1 MDLFFGFIPYW
12 DTILVGAL
20 AVVALLLLV
29 RKLRKGSCDCGSCSK
44 NCPARK
50 FKER

>member
-1 MDLFFGFIPYW
+1 MDRFSDIIPHW
-12 DTILVGAL
+12 DKILVGVL
-20 AVVALLLLV
+20 AVVALWLLV
-29 RKLRKGSCDCGSCSK
+29 RKLRKGTCDCGSCSK